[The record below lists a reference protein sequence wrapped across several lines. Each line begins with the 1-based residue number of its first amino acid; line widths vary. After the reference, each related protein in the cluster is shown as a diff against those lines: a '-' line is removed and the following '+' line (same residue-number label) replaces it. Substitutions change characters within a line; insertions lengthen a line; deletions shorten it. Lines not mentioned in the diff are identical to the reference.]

1 MTLNKYQELMERLTV
16 SPELRER
23 TLRAVEQRTRSEQRP
38 KVLRWMPLAA
48 AAVLMLALLP
58 LGTVL
63 LRPNMRTGSAASEA
77 TLAPEATVEYAAEAA
92 EPTDEGAMNKSQNAP
107 RLEMSPQAEGA
118 AEDAAQAEEMALPP
132 EQVGS
137 AAELEARTG
146 LHLPELTALPFEA
159 ETVTYLAYADGTA
172 EVLYEGAGRSL
183 CLRVSGPSEDNSG
196 VYEDFPVVEQRS
208 LAGYELTVKGD
219 GSGVALA
226 LWDEGEQS
234 CSLSAQPA
242 LTEAE
247 LSALLE
253 GLG

>member
-63 LRPNMRTGSAASEA
+63 LRPNMRTGSAA
-77 TLAPEATVEYAAEAA
+77 PEATVEYAAEDAA
-92 EPTDEGAMNKSQNAP
+92 MEPTDKGAVNKSQNAP

>member
-63 LRPNMRTGSAASEA
+63 LRPNMRTGSAAS
-77 TLAPEATVEYAAEAA
+77 EATVEYAAEAA

-208 LAGYELTVKGD
+208 LAGYELTVKGG
-219 GSGVALA
+219 GSGIALA

-247 LSALLE
+247 LTALLE

>member
-77 TLAPEATVEYAAEAA
+77 TMEYAAEDAA
-92 EPTDEGAMNKSQNAP
+92 MEPTDEGAMNKSQNAP

-146 LHLPELTALPFEA
+146 LHLPELTALPFET